1 MVKEARPFMNIA
13 PGEFIREE
21 LEIRN
26 WQQDDLAEV
35 VGLSK
40 KFVNELIM
48 NKKHITIETAR
59 LLSKAFGQ
67 SPAYWINLDINYY
80 LRKSPGTRRTKEVE
94 EKAKIF
100 KYMPIKEMV
109 KKGWLKPYKTL
120 EALKRQVLAFWNIN
134 ELDFIFLEKTEVP
147 GFRKPD
153 IGFNYNKYYALCW
166 FEMAKKMAKNFHI
179 NNYEKK
185 KLKELVEK
193 LPIFMI
199 NENGVEEFISELAA
213 AGIKFFVL
221 SHLKKAFIDGAVFYD
236 DENPVIVYTSRYDR
250 IDNFW
255 FTMAHEISHILLHL
269 NKKGVAPP
277 THSRSARCS
286 TFEDGISKVCR
297 KNKVSQGIS
306 KKSYFLDN
314 LEHLESEFQQEAQ
327 NLAVKILKV
336 EEIMEYFKTRKYQ
349 KYISAPRVIY
359 CKEELKLDSTIIAG
373 VLQHY
378 GKMSKK
384 NLNRFKKTV
393 SNLIPKKYF
402 AEKMLKVPVK

>member
-1 MVKEARPFMNIA
+1 MVNDARPFMNIA

-21 LEIRN
+21 LELRN

-67 SPAYWINLDINYY
+67 SPAYWINIDVNYY
-80 LRKSPGTRRTKEVE
+80 LRESPETRRTKEVE

-109 KKGWLKPYKTL
+109 KKGWLKSYQTL
-120 EALKRQVLAFWNIN
+120 EALKQQVLAFWNID
-134 ELDFIFLEKTEVP
+134 ELDFIFLEKTEIP
-147 GFRKPD
+147 GFGEPD

-166 FEMAKKMAKNFHI
+166 FEMAKKVAKNFHI
-179 NNYEKK
+179 YNYKEK
-185 KLKELVEK
+185 KLKELAEN
-193 LPIFMI
+193 LPVFMI
-199 NENGVEEFISELAA
+199 KEHGVEEFISELAA

-221 SHLKKAFIDGAVFYD
+221 SHLKKAFIDGAAFYD
-236 DENPVIVYTSRYDR
+236 DKNPVIVYTSRYDR
-250 IDNFW
+250 IDHFW
-255 FTMAHEISHILLHL
+255 FTMVHEISHIILHL
-269 NKKGVAPP
+269 DKK
-277 THSRSARCS
+277 
-286 TFEDGISKVCR
+286 
-297 KNKVSQGIS
+297 N
-306 KKSYFLDN
+306 YFLDN
-314 LEHLESEFQQEAQ
+314 LERLESEFQQEAQ
-327 NLAVKILKV
+327 RLAVKILKV
-336 EEIMEYFKTRKYQ
+336 EEIMEYFKSRKYQ
-349 KYISAPRVIY
+349 KYISAPRVSY

-378 GKMSKK
+378 GKMSRK

-393 SNLIPKKYF
+393 SNLIPKEYF
-402 AEKMLKVPVK
+402 VEKRLKVPVK

>member
-1 MVKEARPFMNIA
+1 MVKEASPFMNIA

-35 VGLSK
+35 LGLSK

-48 NKKHITIETAR
+48 SKKHITIETAR

-67 SPAYWINLDINYY
+67 SPAYWVNLDIDYY
-80 LRKSPGTRRTKEVE
+80 LRKSPGTGRTKEVE

-109 KKGWLKPYKTL
+109 KKGWLKSYQTL
-120 EALKRQVLAFWNIN
+120 EELKRQVLAFWNID

-147 GFRKPD
+147 GFREPD
-153 IGFNYNKYYALCW
+153 TGFNYNKYYALCW
-166 FEMAKKMAKNFHI
+166 FEMAKRMAKNFHV
-179 NNYEKK
+179 NDYKEN
-185 KLKELVEK
+185 KLKQLAENLHV
-193 LPIFMI
+193 FMI
-199 NENGVEEFISELAA
+199 KENGIEEFISELAA

-221 SHLKKAFIDGAVFYD
+221 SHLKKAFIDGAAFYD
-236 DENPVIVYTSRYDR
+236 DKNPVIVYTSRYDR

-255 FTMAHEISHILLHL
+255 FTIAHEISHILLHL
-269 NKKGVAPP
+269 NKKGSATP
-277 THSRSARCS
+277 THSRSAGC
-286 TFEDGISKVCR
+286 
-297 KNKVSQGIS
+297 
-306 KKSYFLDN
+306 YFLDN

-349 KYISAPRVIY
+349 KYISAPRVTY

-378 GKMSKK
+378 GKMSRR

-402 AEKMLKVPVK
+402 AEKMLNVPVK

>member
-1 MVKEARPFMNIA
+1 MVKEAKPFMNIA

-21 LEIRN
+21 LEIRS

-80 LRKSPGTRRTKEVE
+80 LRKSPGTGRTKEVE

-109 KKGWLKPYKTL
+109 KKGWINSYQTL
-120 EALKRQVLAFWNIN
+120 EELKRQVITFWNIK
-134 ELDFIFLEKTEVP
+134 ELDFIFLEKTEIP

-179 NNYEKK
+179 NNYKEK
-185 KLKELVEK
+185 KLKELAEK
-193 LPIFMI
+193 LPVFMI
-199 NENGVEEFISELAA
+199 NENGVEKFISELAA

-221 SHLKKAFIDGAVFYD
+221 SHLKKAFIDGAAFYD
-236 DENPVIVYTSRYDR
+236 DKNPVIVYTSRYDR

-269 NKKGVAPP
+269 NKK
-277 THSRSARCS
+277 
-286 TFEDGISKVCR
+286 
-297 KNKVSQGIS
+297 
-306 KKSYFLDN
+306 SYFLDN
-314 LEHLESEFQQEAQ
+314 LEHLESELQQEAQ
-327 NLAVKILKV
+327 DFAVKILKV

-359 CKEELKLDSTIIAG
+359 CQEELKLDSTIIAG

-378 GKMSKK
+378 GKMSRK

-402 AEKMLKVPVK
+402 AEQMLKVPVK